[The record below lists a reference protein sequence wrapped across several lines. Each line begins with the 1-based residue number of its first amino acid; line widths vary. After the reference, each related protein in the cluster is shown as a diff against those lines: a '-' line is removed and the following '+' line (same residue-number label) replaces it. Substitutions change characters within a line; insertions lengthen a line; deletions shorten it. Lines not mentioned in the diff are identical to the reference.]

1 MLGRWLV
8 NGKQSGEMR
17 HPRQVP
23 IGHKPLHISH
33 CVVSKAPQRLLDE
46 KIPIGERVRPAKLN
60 RHLQVATK
68 SLSF

>member
-1 MLGRWLV
+1 
-8 NGKQSGEMR
+8 
-17 HPRQVP
+17 
-23 IGHKPLHISH
+23 
-33 CVVSKAPQRLLDE
+33 LDE